1 MKSAK
6 LISSALAMLFFLG
19 TFAKHTSVSEQAK
32 QKTIKGLAN
41 DDEGYKAEFIRLIEG
56 SKTIAKL

>member
-1 MKSAK
+1 MH
-6 LISSALAMLFFLG
+6 FCLG
-19 TFAKHTSVSEQAK
+19 TFAKHTSVSELEK
-32 QKTIKGLAN
+32 QKTIKGLSN